1 MDIKIA
7 YNDPQ
12 GMSQDGDAILR
23 SLQNKSLPMIDLMVR
38 ESIQNSL
45 DATLPNQSETKV
57 NFSVGQFES
66 EQLSKHFEEIQ
77 TILNTKY
84 SGSNT
89 FISVSDKNTSGLT
102 GDFRTTDSKS
112 LDKSN
117 FQKLV
122 FGIGKNQEKDGAG
135 GSWGLGK
142 TSYFRMGVGIVIYY
156 TRVKVATGYEER
168 LIVSLIESPKNKDR
182 LLPQSGRGIAWW
194 GEFSKENAD
203 IIYPITNSNK
213 IQSILDIFGL
223 QQYNNDETGTL
234 IIVPY
239 IKNTINEAKDTE
251 DTKNF
256 WEEDIPSKIT
266 MAVQRWY
273 SPRIWNSN
281 YQNYTQNS
289 LLNCS
294 VNDIPIINLE
304 PTFNVIRELYSS
316 AVTQKASNDK
326 ITIEPIKLPRTGME
340 KKEIPIGYLAF
351 GEFERNDFKMTPPNN
366 KPSPIKYIGEMNN
379 NESDAINKKKS
390 VIAYTRKPGMI
401 VEYSVDGEWVPQNLS
416 VDDDHILFGIFVPNS
431 TGKLH
436 ESHQEKG
443 YFNLE
448 QYLRAVENADH
459 ANWVDEDGT
468 TLVQRI
474 KKYSSN
480 CISEYYQENAGQE
493 YSSAVAGLSRKFG
506 QLMMPPKSF
515 GKASTVQNKSKINN
529 QSKTKNRLS
538 DITVLSTK
546 LLDESTAE
554 VKFKV
559 SIKQKNS
566 SKLFVNLITQDGFMS
581 RSEWIKNMGNQI
593 PFPIQIKDMIL
604 LNVSGDKLNTSIRNF
619 EDDNLEFYFDEANGE
634 YIEIKT
640 KLSEGIQIEG
650 NLILDFFNKD
660 YLPSLAIKTNN
671 TK

>member
-57 NFSVGQFES
+57 NFSVGKFES
-66 EQLSKHFEEIQ
+66 EKLSEHFEEIQ
-77 TILNTKY
+77 NVLNTKY

-142 TSYFRMGVGIVIYY
+142 TSYFRMGAGIVIYY
-156 TRVKVATGYEER
+156 TRVKVEAGYEER

-194 GEFSKENAD
+194 GEFSEENAD
-203 IIYPITNSNK
+203 IIYPITNSSK
-213 IQSILDIFGL
+213 IQAILDIFGL
-223 QQYNNDETGTL
+223 QQYINNETGTL

-239 IKNTINEAKDTE
+239 IKNTINDTKDTE
-251 DTKNF
+251 DTNNF
-256 WEEDIPSKIT
+256 WEEDILSKIT

-316 AVTQKASNDK
+316 AVNQKASNDK

-340 KKEIPIGYLAF
+340 EKEIPIGYLAF
-351 GEFERNDFKMTPPNN
+351 GEFERADFKMTPPDN

-401 VEYSVDGEWVPQNLS
+401 VEYSVDGEWVPQNLP
-416 VDDDHILFGIFVPNS
+416 VDDNHILFGIFVPNS

-436 ESHQEKG
+436 ENHQEKG

-480 CISEYYQENAGQE
+480 RISEYYQENKGQE

-515 GKASTVQNKSKINN
+515 GKASTVQNKPKINN
-529 QSKTKNRLS
+529 QAKTKNRLS

-546 LLDESTAE
+546 LLDESSAE

-593 PFPIQIKDMIL
+593 PFPIQIKDMVL
-604 LNVSGDKLNTSIRNF
+604 LNVSGDKLNTSIQNF
-619 EDDNLEFYFDEANGE
+619 DDDNLEFYFDEADGE

-640 KLSEGIQIEG
+640 KLSEGVQIES
-650 NLILDFFNKD
+650 NLILDFYNKD